1 MNIKEFKP
9 YLFTGD
15 ISDYVSPPFDTITV
29 EQEKKLRSSKFNITA
44 LSLPEYRNNGMSQE
58 KLIQKWITEN
68 VIYQYNKDII
78 IIL

>member
-44 LSLPEYRNNGMSQE
+44 LSLPEYRNNGMYPGINRFCFLTNPSF
-58 KLIQKWITEN
+58 
-68 VIYQYNKDII
+68 
-78 IIL
+78 